1 MIFRRSFLS
10 VCLFAL
16 PLSVGCANI
25 SGSDLGRFVQ
35 RDEKRF
41 IVDGK
46 PEVVLSTFDGSI
58 EIRSWDGPDV
68 LVIVEKRAATQSA
81 AASIEVLSAQQGNRV
96 SVEVETI
103 CVHGDEPTAVGVA
116 RHVRQGLEAAGCRVV
131 TLPEMF
137 N

>member
-16 PLSVGCANI
+16 PLWVGCVNI

-41 IVDGK
+41 TVDGK

-58 EIRSWDGPDV
+58 EIRSWDRPDV
-68 LVIVEKRAATQSA
+68 LVVIEKRAATQA
-81 AASIEVLSAQQGNRV
+81 AADAIEVLSTQEGNHI
-96 SVEVETI
+96 SVEVK
-103 CVHGDEPTAVGVA
+103 
-116 RHVRQGLEAAGCRVV
+116 R
-131 TLPEMF
+131 
-137 N
+137 